1 MTIAGSRPFQFVRSG
16 EDILIESQN
25 FNQTRLIHMGTGVDP
40 SDVEATTLGYSRGR
54 WEGETL
60 VVETNRISYPFFDIP
75 PWWGVPQTEAIEIV
89 ERFTLDGDSL
99 VYDFWAYDPVTFTE
113 PLDRPRALTW
123 TWQPGLE
130 VEQDNCEPYF
140 EEP

>member
-1 MTIAGSRPFQFVRSG
+1 MTTAGSRPLRFTRRG

-25 FNQTRLIHMGTGVDP
+25 FNQTRVVHMNADVDP
-40 SDVEATTLGYSRGR
+40 AEVEASTLGFSRGR

-60 VVETNRISYPFFDIP
+60 VVETSRINYPFFDIP

-89 ERFTLDGDSL
+89 ERFTREGETL

-113 PLDRPRALTW
+113 PLDRPRALVW

-130 VEQDNCEPYF
+130 LERDNCEPYF
-140 EEP
+140 EE